1 MKASLKT
8 AQSACYFPSEDNAH
22 IANVQT
28 LPKQWLA
35 NFYGEFVCTNN
46 GQDAARTHMGKTMH
60 YGPLRVQRPFF
71 PEGQDLIHLY
81 LLHPPGG
88 LVGGDRLSIEIK
100 AHEGAKVLVTTP
112 SAGKIYRNES
122 EHLQGQFIHIQVA
135 QGACVEYLPQENIIF
150 NGAKTQ
156 LNTQVDLQGNGLY
169 VGWEI
174 TCLGRAKSNET
185 FENGSLRQALNI
197 NRDGAPIFT
206 DRFIFTAPSIV
217 QASLVGL
224 QQQSVFGTFVITQ
237 DIEIN
242 LGQCIADIEKTFLL
256 QRISVT
262 QKPGVWI
269 ARVLGHDPE
278 SLRAAFEALWAE
290 VRPDVLQRPA
300 CTPRIWNT

>member
-1 MKASLKT
+1 MNAPLTTDNSSQD
-8 AQSACYFPSEDNAH
+8 QSEGT
-22 IANVQT
+22 IKNVQV

-35 NFYGEFVCTNN
+35 NFYGEFVGTIDDQ
-46 GQDAARTHMGKTMH
+46 GAARTHMGHTMH

-100 AHEGAKVLVTTP
+100 AHQGAKVLVTTP

-122 EHLQGQFIHIQVA
+122 EHLQGQFINIRVA
-135 QGACVEYLPQENIIF
+135 DNACVEYLPQENIIF
-150 NGAKTQ
+150 NGAKAQ
-156 LNTQVDLQGNGLY
+156 LTTQVDLYGSGLY
-169 VGWEI
+169 MGWEL
-174 TCLGRAKSNET
+174 TCLGRAKSNEN
-185 FENGSLRQALNI
+185 FDYGSLRQTLNI
-197 NRDGAPIFT
+197 NQDGVPLFT
-206 DRFIFTAPSIV
+206 DRFVFTAPSAV
-217 QASLVGL
+217 QTSMVGL
-224 QQQSVFGTFVITQ
+224 QQKSVFGTFVITR
-237 DIEIN
+237 DIQTN
-242 LGQCIADIEKTFLL
+242 LESCIERIEKTFLV
-256 QRISVT
+256 QRISIT

-290 VRPDVLQRPA
+290 VRPEVLNRPA